1 MEVSK
6 NSIFFLNFCCPLFFR
21 WITIMLDAL
30 KSNGLTGKG
39 ATKVVP
45 KSKSPFGGGT
55 KSKSPFG
62 GGTKSKSP
70 FGGGSKAGSM
80 APPKKT
86 NIKKKKKKKKSHDFE
101 EVEESLCQLCVT
113 ETCGM
118 FLSGLS
124 GVHQGCASIVTCG
137 VCFDRYSEKQQ
148 IIVPPDSHDLK
159 CQPDTK
165 VLSWV
170 TILVIVVGAFSY
182 LISITFEEL
191 PMYVRVEL
199 FNKADCKTGT
209 ISMIEYVS
217 GGGMS
222 KAAASRSMQPSDSVG
237 TGTLLCSL
245 RPDLL
250 QCLFPPS
257 VLIFVYVFNDS
268 FSFSM
273 RHRYPR

>member
-1 MEVSK
+1 MTVHLRICCCINFAFLFFNAWNVEVSQF
-6 NSIFFLNFCCPLFFR
+6 IFQAIFAPFR
-21 WITIMLDAL
+21 WITAIMLDAL
-30 KSNGLTGKG
+30 KSNGLTGKAG

-86 NIKKKKKKKKSHDFE
+86 IIKKKKKKKKSHDFE
-101 EVEESLCQLCVT
+101 EVEESLCQLCAT

-199 FNKADCKTGT
+199 FNKADCKKGT

-222 KAAASRSMQPSDSVG
+222 EGGGFAQRAAE
-237 TGTLLCSL
+237 
-245 RPDLL
+245 
-250 QCLFPPS
+250 
-257 VLIFVYVFNDS
+257 
-268 FSFSM
+268 
-273 RHRYPR
+273 

>member
-1 MEVSK
+1 MRGTYSTHHSTVVMTVHLRICCCINFAFLFFNAWNVEVSQFWL
-6 NSIFFLNFCCPLFFR
+6 FFKQFLPLFFR
-21 WITIMLDAL
+21 WITAIMLDAL
-30 KSNGLTGKG
+30 KSNGLTGKAG

-86 NIKKKKKKKKSHDFE
+86 IIKKKKKKKKSHDFE
-101 EVEESLCQLCVT
+101 EVEESLCQLCAT

-199 FNKADCKTGT
+199 FNKADCKKGT

-222 KAAASRSMQPSDSVG
+222 EGGGFAQRAAE
-237 TGTLLCSL
+237 
-245 RPDLL
+245 
-250 QCLFPPS
+250 
-257 VLIFVYVFNDS
+257 
-268 FSFSM
+268 
-273 RHRYPR
+273 